1 MRRRSTAPSLSREDA
16 FISGAATE
24 QETTTPKT
32 VDLHRYVVRPR
43 VWPLTNPDPN
53 PSLAKGREDLKK
65 PYLIHLTEQQ
75 WNSLER
81 HTRVLGVS
89 KAEWMRYAML
99 RLLEEEQEAF
109 LQMRKEKEEQE
120 KI

>member
-1 MRRRSTAPSLSREDA
+1 MRRRSTSLELSREEA
-16 FISGAATE
+16 FITGAATE
-24 QETTTPKT
+24 QEATTPKT

-43 VWPLTNPDPN
+43 TWPLSHPDPH

-81 HTRVLGVS
+81 HTKVLGVS
-89 KAEWMRYAML
+89 KAEWMRYAMS
-99 RLLEEEQEAF
+99 RLLEEEQQAF
-109 LQMRKEKEEQE
+109 LQIRKEKEEQ
-120 KI
+120 K

>member
-1 MRRRSTAPSLSREDA
+1 MRRRSTSLALSREEA
-16 FISGAATE
+16 FITGAVAE

-43 VWPLTNPDPN
+43 TWPLSNPNPN

-81 HTRVLGVS
+81 HTKVLGVS
-89 KAEWMRYAML
+89 KAEWLRHAML
-99 RLLEEEQEAF
+99 RLLEEEQQAF
-109 LQMRKEKEEQE
+109 LEMKEQKE
-120 KI
+120 